1 MSNALSSLFGGKP
14 RAPTAVATAKPVE
27 QKGADIARDELL
39 KRLAKLRRATQ
50 VSQLTEPNVKRTTLG
65 AGAR

>member
-1 MSNALSSLFGGKP
+1 MSNTLSSLFGGKP
-14 RAPTAVATAKPVE
+14 RRPTVVAQTKAVE

-50 VSQLTEPNVKRTTLG
+50 LSQLSEPNIKRTTLG
-65 AGAR
+65 AGAL